1 MKWPAKR
8 ITESST
14 KSFGMYEKAIPLMA
28 RGVDVI
34 HMEVGMPS
42 FDTPAHIKEA
52 AKRALDNGQVH
63 YSDFRGI
70 QKFRE
75 ALAGKVAERNHIA
88 VDAEEILICSGL
100 THAAFAICMA
110 AIDAGDEVIVLDP
123 FYPQHVN
130 KVELPGGRIVPVPL
144 DKANGFRIDAEA
156 IERAITPNT
165 RMIALVNP
173 ANPTG
178 RVFTYREL
186 EALANIAIKH
196 DLLVMSD
203 EVYEQITYDG
213 NRHISIAS
221 LPGMKERTFTMFA
234 FTKAYAMDGWRMGY
248 IAADKKFMPAILKIT
263 MNDIAHLNTFI
274 QEGGYAAIKGSQN
287 CVREMVIEDKQR
299 GDLVVRRMNAMPGVS
314 CKAPEGTIYAFP
326 DVSAT
331 GLPSQQIADE
341 ILDQAHVVV
350 EAGTFYGANGEGHL
364 RVCFGAEPIERID
377 EAMNRLEKYFI
388 RLGDSNRNKSR

>member
-14 KSFGMYEKAIPLMA
+14 KSFGMYEKAIPMMEQ
-28 RGVDVI
+28 GIDVI
-34 HMEVGMPS
+34 HLEVGMPS

-52 AKRALDNGQVH
+52 AKQALDDGQVH
-63 YSDFRGI
+63 YSDFRGL

-75 ALAGKVAERNHIA
+75 ALAEKVAERNHIP
-88 VDAEEILICSGL
+88 VDAEEILVCSGL
-100 THAAFAICMA
+100 THAAYAICMA

-123 FYPQHVN
+123 YYPQHVN
-130 KVELPGGRIVPVPL
+130 KIELPGGKVVPVPL
-144 DKANGFRIDAEA
+144 DKANNFSIDAQA
-156 IERAITPNT
+156 IESAITPDT

-186 EALANIAIKH
+186 EALAEIAIRH
-196 DLLVMSD
+196 DLLVMAD

-213 NRHISIAS
+213 NMHISIAS
-221 LPGMKERTFTMFA
+221 LPGMKERTLTMFA

-274 QEGGYAAIKGSQN
+274 QEGGYAAIKGSQD
-287 CVREMVIEDKQR
+287 CVREMVMEDKRR

-314 CKAPEGTIYAFP
+314 CKMPEGTIYAFP
-326 DVSAT
+326 DVAAT
-331 GLPSQQIADE
+331 GLPSEQIADE
-341 ILDQAHVVV
+341 LLEQAHVVV
-350 EAGTFYGANGEGHL
+350 EGGTFYGANGEGHL
-364 RVCFGAEPIERID
+364 RVCFGAEPIERIE
-377 EAMNRLEKYFI
+377 EAMNRLEYYFTN
-388 RLGDSNRNKSR
+388 LGKP

>member
-14 KSFGMYEKAIPLMA
+14 KSFGMYEKAIPMMEQ
-28 RGVDVI
+28 GIDVI
-34 HMEVGMPS
+34 HLEVGMPS

-52 AKRALDNGQVH
+52 AKQALDEGQVH
-63 YSDFRGI
+63 YSDFRGL

-75 ALAGKVAERNHIA
+75 ALAEKVFERNYIEA
-88 VDAEEILICSGL
+88 GADEILVCSGV

-110 AIDAGDEVIVLDP
+110 AIDSGDEVIVLEP
-123 FYPQHVN
+123 YYPQHVN
-130 KVELPGGRIVPVPL
+130 KIELPGGKVVPVPL
-144 DKANGFRIDAEA
+144 DKANGFRIDAAA
-156 IERAITPNT
+156 IERAVTPNT
-165 RMIALVNP
+165 KMIALVNP

-178 RVFTYREL
+178 RVFTYEEL
-186 EALANIAIKH
+186 ESLADVARRR
-196 DLLVMSD
+196 DLLVMAD

-221 LPGMKERTFTMFA
+221 LPGMKERTLTMYA

-248 IAADKKFMPAILKIT
+248 IVADKKFMPAILKIT

-274 QEGGYAAIKGSQN
+274 QEGGYAAIKGSQD
-287 CVREMVIEDKQR
+287 CVRDMVAEDRRR

-314 CKAPEGTIYAFP
+314 CRMPEGTIYAFP

-331 GLPSQQIADE
+331 GVPSEQIADE
-341 ILDQAHVVV
+341 LLEQAHVVV
-350 EAGTFYGANGEGHL
+350 EEGTFYGDTGEGHL
-364 RVCFGAEPIERID
+364 RVCFGAEPIERIE
-377 EAMNRLEKYFI
+377 EAMDRLEEYFTK
-388 RLGDSNRNKSR
+388 LMNR

>member
-14 KSFGMYEKAIPLMA
+14 KSFGMYEKAIPMMEQ
-28 RGVDVI
+28 GIDVI
-34 HMEVGMPS
+34 HLEVGMPS

-52 AKRALDNGQVH
+52 AKQALDDGQVH
-63 YSDFRGI
+63 YSDFRGL

-75 ALAGKVAERNHIA
+75 ALAEKVFERNYIEA
-88 VDAEEILICSGL
+88 GADEILVCSGV

-110 AIDAGDEVIVLDP
+110 AIDTGDEVIVLEP
-123 FYPQHVN
+123 YYPQHVN
-130 KVELPGGRIVPVPL
+130 KIELPGGKVVPVPL

-156 IERAITPNT
+156 IERAVTPNT

-178 RVFTYREL
+178 RVFTYEEL
-186 EALANIAIKH
+186 ESLADVARRR
-196 DLLVMSD
+196 DLLVMAD

-221 LPGMKERTFTMFA
+221 LPGMKERTLTMYA

-248 IAADKKFMPAILKIT
+248 IVADKKFMPAILKIT

-274 QEGGYAAIKGSQN
+274 QEGGYAAIKGSQD
-287 CVREMVIEDKQR
+287 CVRDMVAEDRRR
-299 GDLVVRRMNAMPGVS
+299 GELVVRRMNAMPGVS
-314 CKAPEGTIYAFP
+314 CRMPEGTIYAFP

-331 GLPSQQIADE
+331 GVPSEQIADE
-341 ILDQAHVVV
+341 LLEQAHVVV
-350 EAGTFYGANGEGHL
+350 EEGTFYGDTGEGHL
-364 RVCFGAEPIERID
+364 RVCFGAEPIERIE
-377 EAMNRLEKYFI
+377 EAMDRLEEYFTK
-388 RLGDSNRNKSR
+388 LMNR

>member
-14 KSFGMYEKAIPLMA
+14 KSFGMYEKAIPMMEQ
-28 RGVDVI
+28 GIDVI
-34 HMEVGMPS
+34 HLEVGMPS

-52 AKRALDNGQVH
+52 AKQALDDGQVH
-63 YSDFRGI
+63 YSDFRGL

-75 ALAGKVAERNHIA
+75 ALAEKVAERNHIP
-88 VDAEEILICSGL
+88 VDAEEILVCSGL
-100 THAAFAICMA
+100 THAAYAICMA

-123 FYPQHVN
+123 YYPQHVN
-130 KVELPGGRIVPVPL
+130 KIELPGGKVVPVPL
-144 DKANGFRIDAEA
+144 DKANNFSIDAQA
-156 IERAITPNT
+156 IESAITPDT

-186 EALANIAIKH
+186 EALAEIAIRH
-196 DLLVMSD
+196 DLLVMAD

-213 NRHISIAS
+213 NMHISIAS
-221 LPGMKERTFTMFA
+221 LPGMKERTLTMFA

-274 QEGGYAAIKGSQN
+274 QEGGYAAIKGSQD
-287 CVREMVIEDKQR
+287 CVREMVMEDKRR

-314 CKAPEGTIYAFP
+314 CNPPEGTIYAFP

-341 ILDQAHVVV
+341 VLEQAHVVV
-350 EAGTFYGANGEGHL
+350 EAGTFYGPNGEGHL
-364 RVCFGAEPIERID
+364 RICFGAEPIERIE
-377 EAMNRLEKYFI
+377 EAMNRLEGYFNSKQVN
-388 RLGDSNRNKSR
+388 L

>member
-14 KSFGMYEKAIPLMA
+14 KSFGMYEKAIPMMEQ
-28 RGVDVI
+28 GIDVI
-34 HMEVGMPS
+34 HLEVGMPS

-52 AKRALDNGQVH
+52 AKQALDDGQVH
-63 YSDFRGI
+63 YSDFRGV
-70 QKFRE
+70 QKFRD
-75 ALAGKVAERNHIA
+75 ALAEKVAERNHIP
-88 VDAEEILICSGL
+88 VDADEILVCSGL
-100 THAAFAICMA
+100 THAAYAICMA
-110 AIDAGDEVIVLDP
+110 AIDDGDEVIVLDP
-123 FYPQHVN
+123 YYPQHVN
-130 KVELPGGRIVPVPL
+130 KIELPGGKVVPVPL
-144 DKANGFRIDAEA
+144 DKATNFSIDAQA

-186 EALANIAIKH
+186 EALANVAIKH
-196 DLLVMSD
+196 DLLVMAD

-213 NRHISIAS
+213 SMHISIAS

-287 CVREMVIEDKQR
+287 CVREMVNEDKRR

-314 CKAPEGTIYAFP
+314 CNAPEGTIYAFP

-341 ILDQAHVVV
+341 LLEQAHVVV
-350 EAGTFYGANGEGHL
+350 EAGTFYGENGEGHL
-364 RVCFGAEPIERID
+364 RICFGAEPIERIE
-377 EAMNRLEKYFI
+377 EAMDRLENYFVKN
-388 RLGDSNRNKSR
+388 NRAQPR

>member
-14 KSFGMYEKAIPLMA
+14 KSFGMYEKAIPMMEQ
-28 RGVDVI
+28 GIDVI
-34 HMEVGMPS
+34 HLEVGMPS

-52 AKRALDNGQVH
+52 AKQALDDGQVH
-63 YSDFRGI
+63 YSDFRGL

-75 ALAGKVAERNHIA
+75 ALAEKVFERNYIEA
-88 VDAEEILICSGL
+88 GADEILVCSGV

-110 AIDAGDEVIVLDP
+110 AIDTGDEVIVLEP
-123 FYPQHVN
+123 YYPQHVN
-130 KVELPGGRIVPVPL
+130 KIELPGGKVVPVPL

-156 IERAITPNT
+156 IERAVTPNT

-178 RVFTYREL
+178 RVFTYEEL
-186 EALANIAIKH
+186 ESLADVARRR
-196 DLLVMSD
+196 DLLVMAD

-221 LPGMKERTFTMFA
+221 LPGMKERTLTMYA

-248 IAADKKFMPAILKIT
+248 IVADKKFMPAILKIT

-274 QEGGYAAIKGSQN
+274 QEGGYAAIKGSQD
-287 CVREMVIEDKQR
+287 CVRDMVAEDRRR
-299 GDLVVRRMNAMPGVS
+299 GELVVRRMNAMPGVS
-314 CKAPEGTIYAFP
+314 CRMPEGTIYAFP

-331 GLPSQQIADE
+331 GVPSEQIANE
-341 ILDQAHVVV
+341 LLEQAHVVV
-350 EAGTFYGANGEGHL
+350 EEGTFYGDTGEGHL
-364 RVCFGAEPIERID
+364 RVCFGAEPIERIE
-377 EAMNRLEKYFI
+377 EAMDRLEEYFTK
-388 RLGDSNRNKSR
+388 LMNR